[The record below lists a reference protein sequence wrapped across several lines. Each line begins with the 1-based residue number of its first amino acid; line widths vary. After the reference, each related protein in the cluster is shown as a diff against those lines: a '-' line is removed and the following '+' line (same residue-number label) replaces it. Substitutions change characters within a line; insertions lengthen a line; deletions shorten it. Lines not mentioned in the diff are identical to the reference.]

1 MLTVFRASYQGNM
14 RIWENVK
21 TYRSISDMFQTSGS
35 AFLDVLLS
43 TDPDA
48 TMLSKL
54 QNICYGFTGRLILA

>member
-54 QNICYGFTGRLILA
+54 